1 MADGLARDAGWLVA
15 ILMPQFVSGEKDN
28 VFSHLVIGQIDASF
42 PPYRSA
48 CEMLC
53 HGEARDAGRLSA
65 FAFAL
70 ALAFAF
76 AFAEGLSRS
85 GTEAA
90 RGRRAVG
97 KGA

>member
-53 HGEARDAGRLSA
+53 HGEARDAGVSA
-65 FAFAL
+65 LAFAL

-76 AFAEGLSRS
+76 AFAL
-85 GTEAA
+85 ALA
-90 RGRRAVG
+90 IV
-97 KGA
+97 